1 MGLNCNNLFSE
12 PDVVGF
18 DVDGSRGKSQSTDL
32 WIRKRERERERE
44 RDRERMIAATV
55 GCWNVHN
62 PCLVIK
68 DGRTP
73 ACRVTSLP
81 QTTTELTMERFGIF
95 LWSLEWDPLVSSDK
109 AIAICYYA
117 RNVANVKYT
126 PIYTIQKQTKSCIH
140 RTDKTVNHVLRTGHS
155 FQLPTCALITV
166 RNLLSSV
173 LSF

>member
-1 MGLNCNNLFSE
+1 MSNVLSTLSPVCTGLKCTAEWDWTATIYFLSRTWLGLMLTGRE
-12 PDVVGF
+12 EKVKAPIC
-18 DVDGSRGKSQSTDL
+18 GS
-32 WIRKRERERERE
+32 EREGERE
-44 RDRERMIAATV
+44 TERGVASGMIAATV

-81 QTTTELTMERFGIF
+81 QTTTELTIERFGIF

-126 PIYTIQKQTKSCIH
+126 RFIH
-140 RTDKTVNHVLRTGHS
+140 RRVVE
-155 FQLPTCALITV
+155 
-166 RNLLSSV
+166 
-173 LSF
+173 